1 MTATLFAPAASK
13 TFWVRRDTKEK
24 MTILPVI
31 GWKLDAAG
39 VALPVV
45 PGVVDTSGPFAAVV
59 CGSHDLPETFAANLA
74 TGEDDGNAT
83 AFFGLVVDLAF
94 GKAFWNLEEWVEWVD
109 LQGEI
114 PAAKPT
120 STGLPV
126 LDFKGKIYLKS
137 SFWQVSVP
145 GKPVLIFMLPGGYP
159 SPVDVFVTKI
169 TRDEFFA
176 ARKVHTEVPHQ
187 SILWA
192 TGEESGA
199 ETDDEADDLI

>member
-94 GKAFWNLEEWVEWVD
+94 GKAFWNLEEWADWVD
-109 LQGEI
+109 AQGPA

-120 STGLPV
+120 SAGHPGLN
-126 LDFKGKIYLKS
+126 FSGKVYLKS
-137 SFWQVSVP
+137 SFWQVSIP
-145 GKPVLIFMLPGGYP
+145 GKPVLIFTLPGGSA
-159 SPVDVFVTKI
+159 SPVDLFVTKI

-176 ARKVHTEVPHQ
+176 ARKVHTEVPH
-187 SILWA
+187 LA
-192 TGEESGA
+192 LVGGA
-199 ETDDEADDLI
+199 QAEDPPEDDEADDLI